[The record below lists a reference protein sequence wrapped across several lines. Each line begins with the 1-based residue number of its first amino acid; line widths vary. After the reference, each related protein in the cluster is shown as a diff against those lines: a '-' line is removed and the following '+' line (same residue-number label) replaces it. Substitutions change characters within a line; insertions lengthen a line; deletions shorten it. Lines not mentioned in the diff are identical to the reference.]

1 MIRLIQQQSSTR
13 PSDVPRFEPLE
24 WDGQRDGS
32 KSLPILTNFG
42 GNNVNQLV
50 NMFEKKSFRGRC
62 SAQLR
67 DFVPPLE
74 VIHSSAMQVGL
85 AENASFDLL
94 ERYIYIYIIY
104 IAHIH
109 IHTYIH
115 AYIHTYIQT
124 YTHIHTHM
132 HTHMHTHIHT
142 YMHACIHTYMHTYI
156 HRYMHKCMHA
166 CLHTL

>member
-94 ERYIYIYIIY
+94 ERYICIIY
-104 IAHIH
+104 IAHIY

-115 AYIHTYIQT
+115 TCIHTYIHT
-124 YTHIHTHM
+124 DIHTHIHTHM

-142 YMHACIHTYMHTYI
+142 YMHACIHTYIHAYI
-156 HRYMHKCMHA
+156 H
-166 CLHTL
+166 T